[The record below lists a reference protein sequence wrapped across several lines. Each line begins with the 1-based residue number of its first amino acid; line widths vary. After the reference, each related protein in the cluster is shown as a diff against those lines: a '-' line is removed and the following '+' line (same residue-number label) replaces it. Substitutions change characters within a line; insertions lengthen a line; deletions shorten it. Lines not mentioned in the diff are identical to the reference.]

1 MISTINAKCLEYRR
15 IIISLSSTI
24 DESIKN
30 RTSCNTIIE
39 SNKFAAFITT
49 LQIEVER
56 SKKCICA
63 WLRLIERQYQR
74 IILTLQENLV
84 QQVVTPEYHV
94 KKLIDSQLTGYK
106 NIIEHCQKQ
115 RNEFV

>member
-1 MISTINAKCLEYRR
+1 MIATINSKCLEYRR
-15 IIISLSSTI
+15 IIISLYTAI
-24 DESIKN
+24 DDSIKN
-30 RTSCNTIIE
+30 RKSCNNIIE

-74 IILTLQENLV
+74 IILKLEENLV
-84 QQVVTPEYHV
+84 QQVVTPEYHI
-94 KKLIDSQLTGYK
+94 KKLIDSQLIGYK
-106 NIIEHCQKQ
+106 DIIKHCQKQ
-115 RNEFV
+115 RNEFM